1 MSIDNSLLNLI
12 PILEKTVA
20 KKTREAVNCPTV
32 IKDKPTNHDAKVRNQ
47 RDDNTSAGEKCDEN
61 TEVQK
66 NRSSEEE
73 DAILDSDC
81 SSDENVKVI
90 ELKPQELRT
99 NDGKGDFEG
108 KIPAAYPSF
117 TKNAARSFPIGEDD
131 VEADGIHKS
140 ERSREVF

>member
-32 IKDKPTNHDAKVRNQ
+32 VKDKPTNQDAKVSNQ
-47 RDDNTSAGEKCDEN
+47 RDDNNSAGEKCDEN
-61 TEVQK
+61 T
-66 NRSSEEE
+66 NRTSEEE
-73 DAILDSDC
+73 DEILDSDC